1 MERFYTFFGSSLKK
15 DLDLL
20 RFLYLQKVLS
30 QLKKSVPPLLLID
43 AQSKKVS

>member
-15 DLDLL
+15 TSI
-20 RFLYLQKVLS
+20 YCVSCIYKNVLS
-30 QLKKSVPPLLLID
+30 QLKKSVPPLLLIA

>member
-20 RFLYLQKVLS
+20 RFLYLQKRF
-30 QLKKSVPPLLLID
+30 VPIEEISATLALD
-43 AQSKKVS
+43 